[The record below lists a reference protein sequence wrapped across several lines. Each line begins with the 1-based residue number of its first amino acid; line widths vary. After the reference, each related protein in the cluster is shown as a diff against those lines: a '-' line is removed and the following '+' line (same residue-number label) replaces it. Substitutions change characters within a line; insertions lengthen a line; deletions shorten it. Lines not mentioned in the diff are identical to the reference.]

1 MFAIVTFLTFTSEIN
16 PPYLWH
22 KPQKSAETQSFSPLI
37 SNIQQGNNDFVYVSA
52 LEKILNSPLDDSREA
67 YAVFDKGTLTFYF
80 DDKKPVSGAYPFGNV
95 SEKKSEITKVVF
107 HESFLDYLPSDLSSL
122 FAGYENLK
130 EIVDMEKYLNTTDVT
145 NMYGMFA
152 ACESLLTINL
162 MGFSTQN
169 VTENRAMFMACVN
182 LTTIL
187 VDGEKWS
194 TQSIPD
200 SYNDNFVTSPLFD
213 YTPNLIGNAGTKYN
227 HTHIDIDYAHIDE
240 GESNPGYLTTE
251 SYKVFYDLDGD
262 GKIDDITTV
271 DWENGATPPT
281 SFAITNTPEL
291 PIPNPINKK
300 GLKFKG
306 WYGTPITGLTKD
318 KPQTDISIPA
328 NAVGNRIYTAVWEE
342 KAPYAVFDNGTLTFY
357 YDNNKANFDGAYG
370 MRTTY
375 NDKWSEVASDITK
388 VVFDKSFADYYPT
401 SCVCWFLLCHNLT
414 EIQGMKEYLNTE
426 NVTNMSGMFSGK
438 FTALDLSNFKTEKV
452 TKMDYMFA
460 NCENLTTLDLS
471 YFSTKNVTNM
481 EYMFLNSNN
490 LRTIYVGDN
499 WTTSAVTSSENM
511 FNGCTALIGGKGSSI
526 NEYGITD
533 ATYAN
538 IDDPENGK
546 PGYFTKSGEQ
556 PWAPVSIDLTT
567 LPNKTEYNIGDN
579 LNLDGGELTA
589 TFPDN
594 STKTASLSNAKV
606 SGFDNTKI
614 DEQTITVTWLG
625 KETSF
630 TVTIKEDTREVDW
643 VGTNT
648 AILLGTPFESIWM
661 DVRYKNGDWERKTLS
676 DSQVNVTGLNT
687 DVAGVQNVTITYRGC
702 VWNATF
708 EVYKPIASFDFSIV
722 NTNLNLN
729 ANEKLSGFVTVTNE
743 DGTTYEVDVN
753 QMSINIYHETEGYW
767 SLYAIDNDN
776 AYDKTLGEHE
786 FKVVY
791 RNHEANLKYTFYK
804 GPAPAKPYVI
814 LADKTITFYSGE
826 TIPEGAIELQPSYYF
841 NTPWAWGDYETVV
854 FDESFKNYK
863 PTSTASWFSEL
874 ASLKEIKGLE
884 NLNTEKVTDMQYMF
898 YYCSNIESLDLSGFD
913 VSNVTNMDA
922 MFNCCDNLHT
932 IFVGDNWNL
941 SDYLSSNNMFEGCYS
956 LYGEQGSMP
965 ESYKVYD
972 ASMARID
979 GGDNAPGYFTKKGNS
994 KATVTS
1000 IDFAVNPYSEH
1011 TLGEPINR
1019 QSGILNV
1026 YFNNREAQQLPY
1038 NNFNI
1043 TPSGY
1048 DSTRVG
1054 KQTVTVKFL
1063 NATTTYEV
1071 NVTAKDTSYAHLDD
1085 NGVLTLYYG
1094 EYKQGAILFGSN
1106 NRFNNPGDV
1115 KKVVI
1120 DKSFANY
1127 HPTTCFYWFEYFYN
1141 MTEIKGLENLNTQY
1155 VTDMSRM
1162 FNGCSS
1168 LTTLDVSNFKTD
1180 NVMDMSSMFYGCSS
1194 LTTLDVSNFNT
1205 DNVTSMF
1212 SMFTNC
1218 SSLTTLDLSNF
1229 KTENVTSMNN
1239 MFYGCSSLQ
1248 TIYVG
1253 DNWTTKNVT
1262 ESANM
1267 FYGCTSLIGGKGT
1280 TYDENF
1286 IDATYANI
1294 DDLENGKPGY
1304 FTKVGEQPV
1313 PAFVEG
1319 EYRITN
1325 ADELLWFANYVNSG
1339 NPGASARLMNDIV
1352 LNENLLDKVSKGET
1366 QDLITWIPIGTPE
1379 NPYNGYFRTD
1389 SCSISGLYVNNPEQD
1404 YVGLF
1409 GYYKSSAQHISIKD
1423 SYFAGHD
1430 YVGGII
1436 GYNGSTND
1444 LESAYFRGTISGND
1458 YVGGITG
1465 YTESFLRLCYVVG
1478 RVSGNS
1484 NAGAIGG
1491 GRNDESRPGF
1501 SNCYYDNSLTSLK
1514 AFGFTGADD
1523 AENNISGKNS
1533 KSFHNGEVAYLF
1545 GFYQDLSDENSYP
1558 EFTGKYVHKN
1568 LDGNGYH
1575 NPEYEDNHCK
1585 YCIHYTYTLPQKVD
1599 GVYQISNADELYG
1612 FMHLVNSGNTDI
1624 DAVLTDDIV
1633 VNKNVLEKVHNGN
1646 TTGLREWY
1654 SIGNNGYMGYLE
1666 NNCEYDG
1673 MFDGQ
1678 FHTISGL
1685 YFDSEKK
1692 GLIQLGLFESINNT
1706 VRNVIIEDTYFKGKN
1721 VCGIGYGRNYSIV
1734 ENCIF
1739 DGELFGQEEAAGI
1752 CYYNNG
1758 RTKNCINYGK
1768 ISGSWAAGI
1777 VNGGGFVTNCYNA
1790 GEIVFPGDYGV
1801 YIGGISSGTTLG
1813 NITNCYNTGVIS
1825 YGYSICGAHFLGINI
1840 SNTYNNQDICDL
1852 PFVFDDWYPST
1863 ITGGGNTTTA
1873 ELCNGKLPEGFSSE
1887 DWIAGKTEIKDGKN
1901 IYTFPHLK
1909 VFEGI
1914 YPAYTIEGD
1923 AEPVAIKVV
1932 KLPNKIEYIEGEK
1945 LDTAGCKVSL
1955 VYADEST
1962 MPANMKEV
1970 TFSEI
1975 DAEKLGEQT
1984 ITATYGDLT
1993 STFTVTV
2000 VAKSVASI
2008 SVTKSPEKLTYKKGE
2023 VLSVDDGEITVTYNN
2038 QTTEILAFTAEGVT
2052 ISDIDNS
2059 KLGAQSITVTYS
2071 EKVATFNITVVPDK
2085 EILSITISKLPKTE
2099 YFAGEDLNISDGELT
2114 ITYSDKTTETVKL
2127 SIAKLS
2133 GFNSETVG
2141 KQTIK
2146 VTYLE
2151 KETTFEVNV
2160 KAVEIVSIELTTAP
2174 TKLEYIENE
2183 EFSAE
2188 GGEITVTFNNEATQK
2203 VALTDEKVSISGFDN
2218 TKIGEQTLKVVY
2230 NEKETTFDVKVIA
2243 KSLEKIAIL
2252 TQPAKVEYLEGEEF
2266 SAEGG
2271 EFVAYYNNNSSDTLE
2286 LGKATVSGFDNT
2298 KIGEQVLKVVYN
2310 EKTAEIKV
2318 TVSAKPEPV
2327 VENPY
2332 TKPEL
2337 KDGFYQISTAEELL
2351 WFVFDVN
2358 SGDTKAN
2365 AALTNDIVINQ
2376 DCLERVIKLLGIS
2389 KADGDLT
2396 VWQPIGTFEH
2406 AFAGIFDGQGHSISG
2421 LFINDKTL
2429 DNAGLFGA
2437 IASEAV
2443 VKNLGVVDSYISGG
2457 KNVGAICGQ
2466 SEGKIE
2472 NCYSLSEVKGT
2483 ENVNGIAGK
2492 VETVSNV
2499 ENCYYLADIPN
2510 ADDPQAKTAAEFKSG
2525 EVAQLL
2531 AKGGEAW
2538 KNVKELPGVESVVV
2552 PEPEPQIEN
2561 PDNPETATEDITLSS
2576 VKIWS
2581 FEKTIFV
2588 ENAVNEIVIIDLTG
2602 RVVKNVAPDS
2612 NRMEIQLSKG
2622 GIFIVKTG
2630 LSTKKVSVK

>member
-1 MFAIVTFLTFTSEIN
+1 MDFEGIKHSVNVDFFNTIFSGYESTQLGKQTVTATFHGATTTFEVNVTDDNAPYALYDKETGVSTLYYGKYQEGATYGIN
-16 PPYLWH
+16 SIDN
-22 KPQKSAETQSFSPLI
+22 KT
-37 SNIQQGNNDFVYVSA
+37 
-52 LEKILNSPLDDSREA
+52 EKL
-67 YAVFDKGTLTFYF
+67 VF
-80 DDKKPVSGAYPFGNV
+80 N
-95 SEKKSEITKVVF
+95 
-107 HESFLDYLPSDLSSL
+107 ESFAQYHHSGSAIQM
-122 FAGYENLK
+122 FGYHHNLT
-130 EIVDMEKYLNTTDVT
+130 EIVDMEKY
-145 NMYGMFA
+145 F
-152 ACESLLTINL
+152 
-162 MGFSTQN
+162 
-169 VTENRAMFMACVN
+169 
-182 LTTIL
+182 
-187 VDGEKWS
+187 
-194 TQSIPD
+194 
-200 SYNDNFVTSPLFD
+200 
-213 YTPNLIGNAGTKYN
+213 
-227 HTHIDIDYAHIDE
+227 
-240 GESNPGYLTTE
+240 
-251 SYKVFYDLDGD
+251 
-262 GKIDDITTV
+262 
-271 DWENGATPPT
+271 
-281 SFAITNTPEL
+281 
-291 PIPNPINKK
+291 
-300 GLKFKG
+300 
-306 WYGTPITGLTKD
+306 
-318 KPQTDISIPA
+318 
-328 NAVGNRIYTAVWEE
+328 
-342 KAPYAVFDNGTLTFY
+342 
-357 YDNNKANFDGAYG
+357 
-370 MRTTY
+370 
-375 NDKWSEVASDITK
+375 
-388 VVFDKSFADYYPT
+388 
-401 SCVCWFLLCHNLT
+401 
-414 EIQGMKEYLNTE
+414 NTE
-426 NVTNMSGMFSGK
+426 NITDMTNMFSHCENLKSINLSK
-438 FTALDLSNFKTEKV
+438 FNTEKV
-452 TKMDYMFA
+452 TKMEYMFQ
-460 NCENLTTLDLS
+460 NCSSLTELDLS
-471 YFSTKNVTNM
+471 SFDTKNATNM
-481 EYMFLNSNN
+481 N
-490 LRTIYVGDN
+490 R
-499 WTTSAVTSSENM
+499 M
-511 FNGCTALIGGKGSSI
+511 FNGCNNLKTIYVENDLDTSSI
-526 NEYGITD
+526 
-533 ATYAN
+533 ATGETYSLFIGCDNLVGGQGTKPPQYESWFSISDLKFAR

-546 PGYFTKSGEQ
+546 PGYFTKKGE
-556 PWAPVSIDLTT
+556 
-567 LPNKTEYNIGDN
+567 K
-579 LNLDGGELTA
+579 
-589 TFPDN
+589 
-594 STKTASLSNAKV
+594 
-606 SGFDNTKI
+606 
-614 DEQTITVTWLG
+614 
-625 KETSF
+625 
-630 TVTIKEDTREVDW
+630 
-643 VGTNT
+643 
-648 AILLGTPFESIWM
+648 
-661 DVRYKNGDWERKTLS
+661 
-676 DSQVNVTGLNT
+676 
-687 DVAGVQNVTITYRGC
+687 
-702 VWNATF
+702 
-708 EVYKPIASFDFSIV
+708 
-722 NTNLNLN
+722 
-729 ANEKLSGFVTVTNE
+729 
-743 DGTTYEVDVN
+743 
-753 QMSINIYHETEGYW
+753 
-767 SLYAIDNDN
+767 
-776 AYDKTLGEHE
+776 
-786 FKVVY
+786 
-791 RNHEANLKYTFYK
+791 
-804 GPAPAKPYVI
+804 
-814 LADKTITFYSGE
+814 
-826 TIPEGAIELQPSYYF
+826 
-841 NTPWAWGDYETVV
+841 
-854 FDESFKNYK
+854 
-863 PTSTASWFSEL
+863 
-874 ASLKEIKGLE
+874 
-884 NLNTEKVTDMQYMF
+884 
-898 YYCSNIESLDLSGFD
+898 
-913 VSNVTNMDA
+913 
-922 MFNCCDNLHT
+922 
-932 IFVGDNWNL
+932 
-941 SDYLSSNNMFEGCYS
+941 
-956 LYGEQGSMP
+956 
-965 ESYKVYD
+965 
-972 ASMARID
+972 
-979 GGDNAPGYFTKKGNS
+979 
-994 KATVTS
+994 
-1000 IDFAVNPYSEH
+1000 
-1011 TLGEPINR
+1011 
-1019 QSGILNV
+1019 
-1026 YFNNREAQQLPY
+1026 
-1038 NNFNI
+1038 
-1043 TPSGY
+1043 
-1048 DSTRVG
+1048 
-1054 KQTVTVKFL
+1054 
-1063 NATTTYEV
+1063 
-1071 NVTAKDTSYAHLDD
+1071 
-1085 NGVLTLYYG
+1085 
-1094 EYKQGAILFGSN
+1094 
-1106 NRFNNPGDV
+1106 
-1115 KKVVI
+1115 
-1120 DKSFANY
+1120 
-1127 HPTTCFYWFEYFYN
+1127 
-1141 MTEIKGLENLNTQY
+1141 
-1155 VTDMSRM
+1155 
-1162 FNGCSS
+1162 
-1168 LTTLDVSNFKTD
+1168 
-1180 NVMDMSSMFYGCSS
+1180 
-1194 LTTLDVSNFNT
+1194 
-1205 DNVTSMF
+1205 
-1212 SMFTNC
+1212 
-1218 SSLTTLDLSNF
+1218 
-1229 KTENVTSMNN
+1229 
-1239 MFYGCSSLQ
+1239 
-1248 TIYVG
+1248 
-1253 DNWTTKNVT
+1253 
-1262 ESANM
+1262 
-1267 FYGCTSLIGGKGT
+1267 
-1280 TYDENF
+1280 
-1286 IDATYANI
+1286 
-1294 DDLENGKPGY
+1294 
-1304 FTKVGEQPV
+1304 PV

-1339 NPGASARLMNDIV
+1339 NPGANARLMNDIV

-1379 NPYNGYFRTD
+1379 NPYHGYFRTD

-1409 GYYKSSAQHISIKD
+1409 GYYKMSAQYISIKD

-1436 GYNGSTND
+1436 GY
-1444 LESAYFRGTISGND
+1444 SADYNEIGYSYFRGTVSGNN
-1458 YVGGITG
+1458 YVGGIVG
-1465 YTESFLRLCYVVG
+1465 YTEIAISNCYVAAKAAGKSNVG
-1478 RVSGNS
+1478 AV
-1484 NAGAIGG
+1484 IGG
-1491 GRNDESRPGF
+1491 KKENDKVTSH
-1501 SNCYYDNSLTSLK
+1501 CYYDNTLTTLK

-1568 LDGNGYH
+1568 LDGSGYH

-1585 YCIHYTYTLPQKVD
+1585 HCIHYTYTLPQKVN

-1612 FMHLVNSGNTDI
+1612 FMHLVNMGNTDI
-1624 DAVLTDDIV
+1624 DAVLTADIV
-1633 VNKNVLEKVHNGN
+1633 VNENVLEKVHSGN
-1646 TTGLREWY
+1646 TAGLREWY

-1887 DWIAGKTEIKDGKN
+1887 DWIAGKTEIKDGKA

-1909 VFEGI
+1909 VFDGI
-1914 YPAYTIEGD
+1914 YPAYTIEKD

-1945 LDTAGCKVSL
+1945 LDTTGCVVSL

-1962 MPANMKEV
+1962 MPADIKKV

-1975 DAEKLGEQT
+1975 DATNLGEQT
-1984 ITATYGDLT
+1984 ITATYGDFSATFSVTVIEKSITSIAVTAPKNLEVIEGTDLDLT
-1993 STFTVTV
+1993 GGKITITYNNQTTEEVALTDKDVKLSEFDNTKLEEQTITVTYGDLTDEFKVTV

-2008 SVTKSPEKLTYKKGE
+2008 RVTKSPEKLTYKKGE

-2038 QTTEILAFTAEGVT
+2038 ETTEVLAFTAEGVT
-2052 ISDIDNS
+2052 ISDIDNT

-2218 TKIGEQTLKVVY
+2218 SKIGEQTLKVVY
-2230 NEKETTFDVKVIA
+2230 NEKETELKVNIVA
-2243 KSLEKIAIL
+2243 KSLVKIAIS
-2252 TQPAKVEYLEGEEF
+2252 TQPTKVEYLEGENF
-2266 SAEGG
+2266 SADGG
-2271 EFVAYYNNNSSDTLE
+2271 EFVAYYNNNSSDTLD
-2286 LGKATVSGFDNT
+2286 LSKATISGFDNT
-2298 KIGEQVLKVVYN
+2298 KIGEQTLKVVYN

-2318 TVSAKPEPV
+2318 TVSAKPEPEPEPEPEPV

-2365 AALTNDIVINQ
+2365 AALTQDIVFNE
-2376 DCLERVIKLLGIS
+2376 DCLERVLKLLGIS

-2396 VWQPIGTFEH
+2396 VWQPIGTSEN

-2421 LFINDKTL
+2421 LFINDKMQ
-2429 DNAGLFGA
+2429 DNVGLFGA
-2437 IASEAV
+2437 TTSDAV
-2443 VKNLGVVDSYISGG
+2443 IKNVAVVDSYISGG
-2457 KNVGAICGQ
+2457 ENVGAICGK

-2492 VETVSNV
+2492 VESGSTV
-2499 ENCYYLADIPN
+2499 ENCYYLAETPKEN
-2510 ADDPQAKTAAEFKSG
+2510 DPQAKTAAEFKSG

-2538 KNVKELPGVESVVV
+2538 KNVKELPGVESVV
-2552 PEPEPQIEN
+2552 EPEPQIEPNPEN

-2622 GIFIVKTG
+2622 GIYIVKSG